1 MPRTAAKTFRVG
13 LLVLTA
19 VAVLVTGILLIG
31 GQNKLFTRK
40 NEYYILFNNVSG
52 LQAGNPVQLN
62 GVDVG
67 RVESVVLPEEPG
79 KNDIRVTISVE
90 RRYSSRVREDSQ
102 ASIKTLGLLGDK
114 YIELS
119 SGSTDAPPIPDGGQ
133 ITTAPTTSIDQLLA
147 GGENLMDNVIAISFS
162 LRTILGRM
170 EEGEGILGRLTVD
183 TPEAQSI
190 IDSVHGT
197 LAAMEAIATKIDRGE
212 GALPRLLNDPAL
224 ADRVEASLA
233 RLESVLAKAD
243 EGEGALPKL
252 LNDPATAARVDQ
264 TLAELEDAAKGL
276 SSFIEEVETS
286 EGLLQRMLT
295 DEEYGREVSE
305 RLREVIDRVDR
316 VSAEITEGDGTLARL
331 IEDPSIYES
340 IQDILV
346 GIDESRI
353 LRWLIRNRQKEGIET
368 RYEEGVE
375 AGTVPPI
382 PPESE
387 FPPGPSEDRE
397 EMPPMEDEAAP
408 EPPPAPAE
416 GDAPPAAADGGAMG
430 ARR

>member
-1 MPRTAAKTFRVG
+1 MPRTAARTFRVG

-19 VAVLVTGILLIG
+19 IAVLVTGILLIG

-40 NEYYILFNNVSG
+40 NEYHILFNNVSG

-90 RRYSSRVREDSQ
+90 RRYSPRVREDSQ

-197 LAAMEAIATKIDRGE
+197 LEAMEAIATKIDRGE

-224 ADRVEASLA
+224 ADRVETSLA

-252 LNDPATAARVDQ
+252 LNDPATAQRIDD
-264 TLAELEDAAKGL
+264 TLAELQSAAEGL
-276 SSFIEEVETS
+276 SSFVAEVES
-286 EGLLQRMLT
+286 SDGLLQRMLT

-316 VSAEITEGDGTLARL
+316 VTAEITEGEGTLARL
-331 IEDPSIYES
+331 IEDPQIYQS
-340 IQDILV
+340 LNDILI
-346 GIDESRI
+346 GIEESRL
-353 LRWLIRNRQKEGIET
+353 LRWLIRNRQQKGIET
-368 RYEEGVE
+368 RYEDAVE
-375 AGTVPPI
+375 SGEVPPI
-382 PPESE
+382 PPGSDLPAEVPADE
-387 FPPGPSEDRE
+387 Q
-397 EMPPMEDEAAP
+397 MPPE
-408 EPPPAPAE
+408 EPPP
-416 GDAPPAAADGGAMG
+416 DAPPSSEPPGAA
-430 ARR
+430 

>member
-1 MPRTAAKTFRVG
+1 MPRKGAKTLRVG
-13 LLVLTA
+13 ILVVAA
-19 VAVLVTGILLIG
+19 VAVLVTGILMIG
-31 GQNKLFTRK
+31 GQNQLFTRK
-40 NEYYILFNNVSG
+40 NEYHILFNNVSG
-52 LQAGNPVQLN
+52 LNAGNPVQLN

-79 KNDIRVTISVE
+79 KNDIRVVISVE
-90 RRYSSRVREDSQ
+90 RRYAERVRQDSQ

-114 YIELS
+114 YIELT
-119 SGSTDAPPIPDGGQ
+119 SGSLDAPPIPDGGR
-133 ITTAPTTSIDQLLA
+133 IETAPTTSIDALLA

-162 LRTILGRM
+162 LRNILTRM
-170 EEGEGILGRLTVD
+170 ERGEGILGRLTVD

-197 LAAMEAIATKIDRGE
+197 VEAMEAIATKIDTGD
-212 GALPRLLNDPAL
+212 GPLPRLINDVEL
-224 ADRVEASLA
+224 ADRVESSLT
-233 RLESVLAKAD
+233 RLESILAKAD

-264 TLAELEDAAKGL
+264 TLAELEDAAQGL

-316 VSAEITEGDGTLARL
+316 VSAEITEGEGTLARL
-331 IEDPSIYES
+331 IEDPQIYQS
-340 IQDILV
+340 VKDILV

-353 LRWLIRNRQKEGIET
+353 LRWLIRNRQKKGIET

-382 PPESE
+382 PPESD
-387 FPPGPSEDRE
+387 FPPGPREDRE
-397 EMPPMEDEAAP
+397 EAPPIEDGA
-408 EPPPAPAE
+408 PPPAPNE
-416 GDAPPAAADGGAMG
+416 EEEDAPPATADGDAVGAP
-430 ARR
+430 R

>member
-1 MPRTAAKTFRVG
+1 MPRKAAKTLRVG
-13 LLVLTA
+13 LLVLVA

-31 GQNKLFTRK
+31 GQNQLFTLK

-52 LQAGNPVQLN
+52 LNAGNPVQLN

-79 KNDIRVTISVE
+79 KNDIRVVISVE
-90 RRYSSRVREDSQ
+90 RRYAERVREDSQ

-114 YIELS
+114 YIELT
-119 SGSTDAPPIPDGGQ
+119 SGSTDAPPIPDGGH
-133 ITTAPTTSIDQLLA
+133 IVTAPTTSIDQLLA

-162 LRTILGRM
+162 LRNILTRM
-170 EEGEGILGRLTVD
+170 ERGEGILGRLTVD
-183 TPEAQSI
+183 TPEAESI
-190 IDSVHGT
+190 IASVRGT
-197 LAAMEAIATKIDRGE
+197 VEAMEAIATKIDTGE
-212 GALPRLLNDPAL
+212 GPLPRLINDAEL
-224 ADRVEASLA
+224 AGRVETSLA
-233 RLESVLAKAD
+233 RFESILVKAD
-243 EGEGALPKL
+243 EGQGALPKL
-252 LNDPATAARVDQ
+252 LNDPATAARIDH
-264 TLAELEDAAKGL
+264 TLAELEAAAQGL

-305 RLREVIDRVDR
+305 RLREVIDRIDR
-316 VSAEITEGDGTLARL
+316 VSTEITEGDGTLARL

-353 LRWLIRNRQKEGIET
+353 LRWLIRNRQQEGIDV
-368 RYEEGVE
+368 RYEKGVE
-375 AGTVPPI
+375 EGEVPPI

-387 FPPGPSEDRE
+387 FPPGPREDRE
-397 EMPPMEDEAAP
+397 EMPPAEDG
-408 EPPPAPAE
+408 EPPPAPDEDAAE
-416 GDAPPAAADGGAMG
+416 PAAADGDATG